1 MAEPESPIQS
11 YAIDKDDYV
20 LREVASKTSK
30 EAKVYTVTGVIVKKF
45 GTAKPEDAGKFGG
58 NTYKYYIWSHHK
70 RRPNYIL
77 ESTED
82 NQRQIKDN
90 ELIQDSLLYVTYSNK
105 EYQESEKVIINKQGS
120 FLEIVGTT
128 NKFVPI
134 EVAPVDD
141 DVCRIKLKVE
151 KRTVLFEVD
160 TEGNKTE
167 IKEIRPQSSSEYTQ
181 SPSVDGALSMEEEI
195 RYIVESETNCTDSF
209 MTSVDSSISGFD
221 PRTLESPDDVN
232 AYRGFDGP
240 HHEKV
245 VLARKLSKGKRHLG
259 GLIYANFD
267 LVLPISMEK
276 DLKRMAKSYR
286 SSTGNVLYVNSIF
299 RTNAKQTEL
308 YNSFK
313 SSSRDTEGGK
323 ANPAAKP
330 GHSKHQSGT
339 AIDFQIT
346 ANDDRYKNKKNSDF
360 KYSHSISSE
369 ENWPKVYQWLKRNAH
384 KFNFSHPSGVNQ
396 ESLFEG
402 WHWVYNG

>member
-105 EYQESEKVIINKQGS
+105 EYQESEKVIVNKQGS

-134 EVAPVDD
+134 EVTPVDD

-209 MTSVDSSISGFD
+209 MTSVDSSISGLD

-259 GLIYANFD
+259 GL
-267 LVLPISMEK
+267 
-276 DLKRMAKSYR
+276 
-286 SSTGNVLYVNSIF
+286 
-299 RTNAKQTEL
+299 
-308 YNSFK
+308 
-313 SSSRDTEGGK
+313 
-323 ANPAAKP
+323 
-330 GHSKHQSGT
+330 
-339 AIDFQIT
+339 
-346 ANDDRYKNKKNSDF
+346 
-360 KYSHSISSE
+360 
-369 ENWPKVYQWLKRNAH
+369 
-384 KFNFSHPSGVNQ
+384 
-396 ESLFEG
+396 
-402 WHWVYNG
+402 